1 VPDCAKVPVD
11 TPVKF
16 RLTSTDVIH
25 GSLLPATN
33 VNTMVMPGFVAEV
46 RTKFNRAGVYN
57 MPCHE
62 FCGDGH
68 HGMWARVSVL
78 PKEQFPQ
85 LTAVERTVAGAIYGI
100 VAASAGANHD
110 LVATVA

>member
-1 VPDCAKVPVD
+1 
-11 TPVKF
+11 
-16 RLTSTDVIH
+16 
-25 GSLLPATN
+25 
-33 VNTMVMPGFVAEV
+33 
-46 RTKFNRAGVYN
+46 
-57 MPCHE
+57 
-62 FCGDGH
+62 
-68 HGMWARVSVL
+68 MWARVSVL

>member
-1 VPDCAKVPVD
+1 
-11 TPVKF
+11 
-16 RLTSTDVIH
+16 
-25 GSLLPATN
+25 
-33 VNTMVMPGFVAEV
+33 
-46 RTKFNRAGVYN
+46 

-68 HGMWARVSVL
+68 HGMWARVNVL

-100 VAASAGANHD
+100 VIEA
-110 LVATVA
+110 